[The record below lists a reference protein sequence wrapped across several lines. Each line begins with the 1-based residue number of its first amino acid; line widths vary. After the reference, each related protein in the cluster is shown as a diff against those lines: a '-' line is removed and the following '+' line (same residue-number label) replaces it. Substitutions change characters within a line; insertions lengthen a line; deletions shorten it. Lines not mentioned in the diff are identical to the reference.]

1 MKKIFFTLVLSLL
14 STTSFAKVTIAD
26 VDRDSAWLATQ
37 NTTVPQS
44 VIDDQWRL
52 YNKPPIEASTK
63 NKWKPLFRGCSNNF
77 TLYNSISHY
86 KEVLVTGVGSLRG
99 QTGSIIIPVD
109 GRPTGKYVIP
119 FDSGG
124 RTNDYIYFV
133 FASDRSIQ
141 VVAEEYG
148 KCITGV
154 YAR

>member
-14 STTSFAKVTIAD
+14 STTSFAKVTVAD
-26 VDRDSAWLATQ
+26 VDRDSAWFAAQ
-37 NTTVPQS
+37 NPTVPQS
-44 VIDDQWRL
+44 DIDYQWDQF
-52 YNKPPIEASTK
+52 NKPPYEITE

-77 TLYNSISHY
+77 TLSNGISHY